1 MGPPTQSSISGK
13 RACYGCVNGGMPGPR
28 KQSSH
33 IVSSRLRLSQLRWQ
47 TYGRMR
53 ARRWGQWRS
62 KAKGRAKRGNGSTGH
77 GAVGAARRPD
87 TVLRMTLPSS
97 WHVCVGSSTVDL
109 VNYRYD
115 FCGKFELRL
124 PQWNIP
130 VQPRFT
136 AVATCFPPVQHPQRY
151 THVATSAFGSLCT
164 LDSCGCRKK
173 EKRGLQ

>member
-77 GAVGAARRPD
+77 AAVGAARRPD

-97 WHVCVGSSTVDL
+97 WHVCGPTPTARLLTSCLRVSPCRPLSRCDVTYQSRQAVGI
-109 VNYRYD
+109 Y
-115 FCGKFELRL
+115 RL
-124 PQWNIP
+124 PSTLTTVLEGFLLRQG
-130 VQPRFT
+130 T
-136 AVATCFPPVQHPQRY
+136 
-151 THVATSAFGSLCT
+151 TST
-164 LDSCGCRKK
+164 LDGGRIKGA
-173 EKRGLQ
+173 RQVPNDA